1 MVAAYQPSQPLAMTM
16 NNLLGAL
23 AAATLSLFGSAA
35 LAQSDS
41 FPGKKPISLVVGYAA
56 GGSVDLVAR
65 TVAPEL
71 AKRLGQQVIVENAAG
86 AGGTLGALKV
96 VNAPADGHT
105 LLLGSTSEVGI
116 NALTAKKPRY
126 NALNDLAPVGMIGNQ
141 PLVLVTTPRTPLASA
156 AAFKDFVAAR
166 PGKLSYASSGIGTP
180 LHLAGELL
188 KHEAQLFMLH
198 IPYRGAAPMVTDLL
212 GGQVDFAVFVLSSAL
227 QHIQEGRMQAIG
239 VTTAKRSPA
248 APHIPA
254 LAETKAFAGVDIGV
268 WFGLFAPAKTP
279 APIQAQLQKELRE
292 VLRQPEVVAKL
303 QTAGLTLTPDLDGR
317 KFVRSEIDRFAKIV
331 QFAKIET
338 D

>member
-1 MVAAYQPSQPLAMTM
+1 MMTKRNSLLSLLAVASLA
-16 NNLLGAL
+16 LLGP
-23 AAATLSLFGSAA
+23 AAQ
-35 LAQSDS
+35 AQSEGY
-41 FPGKKPISLVVGYAA
+41 PAKKPVSLVVGYAA

-96 VNAPADGHT
+96 VNAPADGYT

-126 NALNDLAPVGMIGNQ
+126 NALTDLAPVGMIGNQ
-141 PLVLVTTPRTPLASA
+141 PLVLVGTSKFANA
-156 AAFKDFVAAR
+156 AAFREHVAAR

-180 LHLAGELL
+180 LHLAGELV
-188 KHEAQLFMLH
+188 KRDGQLFMLH

-227 QHIQEGRMQAIG
+227 PHIQEGRMQAIG

-248 APHIPA
+248 APNIPA

-292 VLRQPEVVAKL
+292 VLRQPEVIAKL
-303 QTAGLTLTPDLDGR
+303 QAAGVTLTPDLDGR

-331 QFAKIET
+331 EFAKIET
-338 D
+338 E

>member
-1 MVAAYQPSQPLAMTM
+1 M
-16 NNLLGAL
+16 
-23 AAATLSLFGSAA
+23 
-35 LAQSDS
+35 QS
-41 FPGKKPISLVVGYAA
+41 
-56 GGSVDLVAR
+56 
-65 TVAPEL
+65 
-71 AKRLGQQVIVENAAG
+71 
-86 AGGTLGALKV
+86 
-96 VNAPADGHT
+96 
-105 LLLGSTSEVGI
+105 
-116 NALTAKKPRY
+116 
-126 NALNDLAPVGMIGNQ
+126 
-141 PLVLVTTPRTPLASA
+141 
-156 AAFKDFVAAR
+156 
-166 PGKLSYASSGIGTP
+166 
-180 LHLAGELL
+180 
-188 KHEAQLFMLH
+188 
-198 IPYRGAAPMVTDLL
+198 
-212 GGQVDFAVFVLSSAL
+212 
-227 QHIQEGRMQAIG
+227 IG

>member
-1 MVAAYQPSQPLAMTM
+1 MMPKSLLATLLAASLA
-16 NNLLGAL
+16 LLGP
-23 AAATLSLFGSAA
+23 AAQ
-35 LAQSDS
+35 AQTDG
-41 FPGKKPISLVVGYAA
+41 FPTKKPISLVVGYAA

-71 AKRLGQQVIVENAAG
+71 AKRLGQQVIVDNAAG
-86 AGGTLGALKV
+86 AGGTLGALRV
-96 VNAPADGHT
+96 VNAPADGYT

-141 PLVLVTTPRTPLASA
+141 PLVLVTTPRIKLANA
-156 AAFKDFVAAR
+156 AAFKDYVSAR

-180 LHLAGELL
+180 LHLAGELI
-188 KHEAQLFMLH
+188 KRDGQIFMLH

-227 QHIQEGRMQAIG
+227 PHIQEGRMQAVG

-248 APHIPA
+248 APNIPA

-268 WFGLFAPAKTP
+268 WFGVFAPAKTP

-292 VLRQPEVVAKL
+292 VLRQPDVIAKL
-303 QTAGLTLTPDLDGR
+303 QAAGVTLTPDLDGK

-331 QFAKIET
+331 EFAKIET